1 MANEIQGNMLTHGAI
16 AVFAGALGCVATLFA
31 VGVFDAEEPLTSEVG
46 DTKDVLVASEH
57 TALDRETL
65 QPELTLEALQS
76 EILAARQ
83 ERSQMAQTLVQMSRD
98 LENARQQLESFA
110 ESDATRLALASA
122 AAAQPQIPQTQESR
136 FRSPNRL
143 SGEERLNNMLAAGID
158 EQTARDLQNRR
169 DQHQLARLEL
179 FDQAAREGWDESEVL
194 SEKLAELDAKRINLR
209 DEIGDDAY
217 DRLLFESGDPNRV
230 SIASVI
236 SGSAAEIAGL
246 EVGDLITNYDNER
259 VFNVR
264 ELQQATRSGTKGE
277 YVQILF
283 DRGGRLLSADI
294 PRGPMGVTL
303 STSTVMP

>member
-16 AVFAGALGCVATLFA
+16 AVFAGAMGCVATLFA
-31 VGVFDAEEPLTSEVG
+31 VGVFDTEEPAAIEVS
-46 DTKDVLVASEH
+46 DANEALVASENSM
-57 TALDRETL
+57 ANQETL
-65 QPELTLEALQS
+65 QPEFTLEALQDEVVS
-76 EILAARQ
+76 ARQ
-83 ERSQMAQTLVQMSRD
+83 ERSQMAETLVQMSRD
-98 LENARQQLESFA
+98 LDNVQQQLEAFA

-122 AAAQPQIPQTQESR
+122 AAAQPQIPQAPENR
-136 FRSPNRL
+136 VRSPNRL
-143 SGEERLNNMLAAGID
+143 SGEGRLSNMLAAGID

-179 FDQAAREGWDESEVL
+179 FDQAAREGWDDSEVL

-259 VFNVR
+259 IFGVR

>member
-1 MANEIQGNMLTHGAI
+1 MTDEIQGNLLTHSAI

-31 VGVFDAEEPLTSEVG
+31 VGVFDSAETVAIEVSESNG
-46 DTKDVLVASEH
+46 AQVASSN
-57 TALDRETL
+57 TQLNRKALP
-65 QPELTLEALQS
+65 PELTLEALQI
-76 EILAARQ
+76 EILSAGE
-83 ERSQMAQTLVQMSRD
+83 ERSQMAETLLRLSRE
-98 LENARQQLESFA
+98 LESAQQQLESFA
-110 ESDATRLALASA
+110 EGEATRLALASA
-122 AAAQPQIPQTQESR
+122 SAQPQTPQAQENR

-143 SGEERLNNMLAAGID
+143 SGEERMNNMIAAGID
-158 EQTARDLQNRR
+158 EQTARYLQNRR
-169 DQHQLARLEL
+169 DKHQLARLEL
-179 FDQAAREGWDESEVL
+179 FDQAAREGWDESEEL
-194 SEKLAELDAKRINLR
+194 SEKLAELDAQRINLR
-209 DEIGDDAY
+209 EEIGDDAY
-217 DRLLFESGDPNRV
+217 DRLLFESGDTNRV

-236 SGSAAEIAGL
+236 TGSAAEIAGL
-246 EVGDLITNYDNER
+246 ELGDLIINYDNER

>member
-1 MANEIQGNMLTHGAI
+1 MANEIQGNMLTHSAI

-31 VGVFDAEEPLTSEVG
+31 VGVFDTEETVAI
-46 DTKDVLVASEH
+46 DVNESTEALVASDN
-57 TALDRETL
+57 TSLNPETQ

-76 EILAARQ
+76 EILSARQ
-83 ERSQMAQTLVQMSRD
+83 ERSQMAETLVQMSRE
-98 LENARQQLESFA
+98 LENAQKQLESFA

-122 AAAQPQIPQTQESR
+122 AAAQPQIPQAQENR

-179 FDQAAREGWDESEVL
+179 FDQAAREGWDESDVL
-194 SEKLAELDAKRINLR
+194 NEKLAELDAKRINLR

-217 DRLLFESGDPNRV
+217 DRLLFESGDANRV

-236 SGSAAEIAGL
+236 TGSAAEIAGL

>member
-1 MANEIQGNMLTHGAI
+1 MANEIQGNMLTHSAI

-31 VGVFDAEEPLTSEVG
+31 VGVFDTEEPVAIEVSDLNEPVESSE
-46 DTKDVLVASEH
+46 AI
-57 TALDRETL
+57 ALSRDAQE
-65 QPELTLEALQS
+65 PELTLEALQS
-76 EILAARQ
+76 EITSARE
-83 ERSQMAQTLVQMSRD
+83 ERSQMAETLVQMSRE
-98 LENARQQLESFA
+98 LESAKQQLEVL
-110 ESDATRLALASA
+110 EQSDATRLALASA
-122 AAAQPQIPQTQESR
+122 RAAQPVIPQAQENR

-179 FDQAAREGWDESEVL
+179 FDQAAREGWDESDVL
-194 SEKLAELDAKRINLR
+194 SEKLAELDANRINLR
-209 DEIGDDAY
+209 EEIGDDAY

-236 SGSAAEIAGL
+236 TGSAAEIAGL
-246 EVGDLITNYDNER
+246 EVGDLITNYDNLR